1 MSISSC
7 FYFICSITALTNINV
22 VVDYSKATATAEG
35 IAVDWITK
43 HIYWVDS
50 SVDHI
55 EVSNFNGSERRT
67 VISKGISK
75 PRAIAVDPNVG

>member
-1 MSISSC
+1 MLNDILTYKQC
-7 FYFICSITALTNINV
+7 FLYCGFIPALTNINV

-55 EVSNFNGSERRT
+55 EVSNFNGTERRT
-67 VISKGISK
+67 VISKDISK
-75 PRAIAVDPNVG
+75 P